1 MALPSL
7 FKDEPITPTLNSRNA
22 PSRGP
27 FASYSGRTKT
37 VMQGDIQGAFRQ
49 LGSVLRQNNVMREFR
64 QQKFY
69 EKPSDKRGRLSRER
83 HRKRFLLGVRRL
95 VGLVKEQRKF
105 Q

>member
-1 MALPSL
+1 
-7 FKDEPITPTLNSRNA
+7 LN
-22 PSRGP
+22 
-27 FASYSGRTKT
+27 
-37 VMQGDIQGAFRQ
+37 GDIVGAFRQ
-49 LGSVLRQNNVMREFR
+49 LGSVLKQNNVMREFK

-83 HRKRFLLGVRRL
+83 HRKRFLVGVRRL